1 MDFGESVYILNNI
14 FKSFHLVRKC
24 YEVILSSLTEPI
36 LPIHRICTLSRDPE
50 TPLKDVLILVSFLSG
65 HLLWKHEWSFI
76 LMRYTVTIST

>member
-36 LPIHRICTLSRDPE
+36 LPIHRICTLRRDPE

-65 HLLWKHEWSFI
+65 HLL
-76 LMRYTVTIST
+76 